1 MIITS
6 RLIDSYGAL
15 PPDTVLFI
23 FHICPLRA
31 AYANCFGPFAGRDFT
46 HFKREPLW
54 NRNTMNS
61 IT

>member
-23 FHICPLRA
+23 IHICPLRA

-46 HFKREPLW
+46 HFKRE
-54 NRNTMNS
+54 
-61 IT
+61 